1 MSGRTNKHP
10 SRVVVRADVRLLLVT
25 FIVVA
30 TAATACPTDQ
40 ASALLRLG
48 RSFQQPGLNLP
59 SWRAR
64 TDCCRWEGVSCDA
77 ASGRVT
83 ALDLGGHGLR
93 SRAGLDGDS
102 LFRIVTLRRLS
113 LAGNDFGGASL
124 PAAGFERLAELTHL
138 NLSNAGFAGQVPV
151 GIGSL
156 RKLVFRAVM
165 ANLTSLRELHLDGVS
180 MSTASAGDWCAV
192 LADSTP
198 LLRVLTMQSCNL
210 SGTICP
216 SFSRLRSLAVVDLSN
231 NNQGY
236 SDYGSVIALSGPIP
250 EFFAEFQHLTV
261 LQLSNND
268 LNGSLPRSI
277 FRLPRLRVLDV
288 SSNSDLAGSL
298 PELPAGSSLEILNL
312 KETQFSGQ
320 IPSSI
325 GNLKHLK
332 TLDISGSNGSGGI
345 PASIGDLE
353 SLSFLDLSS
362 SGFHIGELPA
372 AIGRLQS
379 LSTLRLIECG
389 ISGEIPSSFA
399 NLTRLTELNL
409 SQNNI
414 SGPLTFCSKESFLNL
429 RRLQLCCNSLSG
441 PIPSF
446 IFSLPQLEFV
456 SLMLNNLAGPLPEFS
471 NPSPLLQSIYLDYN
485 QLNGSIPMSF
495 FELMGLQTLDLSRNS
510 FTGTVKLSFFW
521 KLTNLSNL
529 CLSANK
535 LTVIVDDDHISSLS
549 ASLPQINSLGL
560 ACCNMTKIPSLLRYV
575 LVNDLDLSCNQIGGS
590 IPRWIWGGQV
600 ENVDVFKFNLSR
612 NKFTDIDLALDNARI
627 YYLDLSF
634 NKIQGHIPIPMSPQF
649 LDYSNNLFSSIPHYL
664 MERVSIPP
672 TLCNA
677 SNLQFLDI
685 SYNYFSG
692 HVPSCLVDG
701 HLIILKMRQN
711 QLEGTLPDDI
721 KGSCVSQTIDFNGNQ
736 IEGELPRKLSNCNNL
751 EVFDV
756 GNNNFSGSFPS
767 WMMKLPQLKVLVLRS
782 NRFSGAVG
790 EIPVESDQN
799 RTSFLSLQ
807 IIDLA
812 SNNFSG
818 TLDSRWFEKLKAMM
832 VTSRSDA
839 PVALENNLS
848 GKFYRDTVA
857 VTYKGTSIMVSKILV
872 AFTVIDFSDNAFT
885 GTIPASIAGLV
896 SLRGLNLSDNAF
908 TGTIPPQFSG
918 LRQLESLD
926 LSSNQLEGQIP
937 EALTSL
943 TSLAWLNVSY
953 NQLEGSVPQGGQF
966 LTFTNASFEGNAGLC
981 GKPLSKQCNGSDT
994 GTPSSEHE
1002 RSSEDT
1008 IVMFCLA
1015 GSGYGL
1021 GFAVAILFQV
1031 GCRGKRWSVC

>member
-156 RKLVFRAVM
+156 RKLVSLDLSSVDDQLTSLTPLEFKEPSFRAVM

-210 SGTICP
+210 SDTICP

-332 TLDISGSNGSGGI
+332 ALDISGSNG
-345 PASIGDLE
+345 
-353 SLSFLDLSS
+353 F
-362 SGFHIGELPA
+362 
-372 AIGRLQS
+372 
-379 LSTLRLIECG
+379 
-389 ISGEIPSSFA
+389 
-399 NLTRLTELNL
+399 
-409 SQNNI
+409 
-414 SGPLTFCSKESFLNL
+414 
-429 RRLQLCCNSLSG
+429 RRH
-441 PIPSF
+441 
-446 IFSLPQLEFV
+446 
-456 SLMLNNLAGPLPEFS
+456 
-471 NPSPLLQSIYLDYN
+471 
-485 QLNGSIPMSF
+485 
-495 FELMGLQTLDLSRNS
+495 SR
-510 FTGTVKLSFFW
+510 
-521 KLTNLSNL
+521 
-529 CLSANK
+529 
-535 LTVIVDDDHISSLS
+535 
-549 ASLPQINSLGL
+549 
-560 ACCNMTKIPSLLRYV
+560 
-575 LVNDLDLSCNQIGGS
+575 
-590 IPRWIWGGQV
+590 
-600 ENVDVFKFNLSR
+600 
-612 NKFTDIDLALDNARI
+612 
-627 YYLDLSF
+627 
-634 NKIQGHIPIPMSPQF
+634 
-649 LDYSNNLFSSIPHYL
+649 
-664 MERVSIPP
+664 
-672 TLCNA
+672 
-677 SNLQFLDI
+677 
-685 SYNYFSG
+685 
-692 HVPSCLVDG
+692 
-701 HLIILKMRQN
+701 
-711 QLEGTLPDDI
+711 
-721 KGSCVSQTIDFNGNQ
+721 
-736 IEGELPRKLSNCNNL
+736 
-751 EVFDV
+751 FD
-756 GNNNFSGSFPS
+756 
-767 WMMKLPQLKVLVLRS
+767 R
-782 NRFSGAVG
+782 
-790 EIPVESDQN
+790 
-799 RTSFLSLQ
+799 
-807 IIDLA
+807 
-812 SNNFSG
+812 
-818 TLDSRWFEKLKAMM
+818 
-832 VTSRSDA
+832 
-839 PVALENNLS
+839 
-848 GKFYRDTVA
+848 
-857 VTYKGTSIMVSKILV
+857 
-872 AFTVIDFSDNAFT
+872 
-885 GTIPASIAGLV
+885 
-896 SLRGLNLSDNAF
+896 
-908 TGTIPPQFSG
+908 
-918 LRQLESLD
+918 
-926 LSSNQLEGQIP
+926 
-937 EALTSL
+937 
-943 TSLAWLNVSY
+943 
-953 NQLEGSVPQGGQF
+953 
-966 LTFTNASFEGNAGLC
+966 
-981 GKPLSKQCNGSDT
+981 
-994 GTPSSEHE
+994 
-1002 RSSEDT
+1002 
-1008 IVMFCLA
+1008 
-1015 GSGYGL
+1015 
-1021 GFAVAILFQV
+1021 
-1031 GCRGKRWSVC
+1031 